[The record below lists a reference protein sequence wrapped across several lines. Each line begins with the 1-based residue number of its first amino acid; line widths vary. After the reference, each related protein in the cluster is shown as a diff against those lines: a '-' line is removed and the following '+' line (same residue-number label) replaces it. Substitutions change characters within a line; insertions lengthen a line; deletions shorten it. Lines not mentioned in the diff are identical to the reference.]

1 VRSKI
6 LSKIMIYEVEQPTF
20 FDLFGLGRPHTEDKL
35 LDGITLLGSGK
46 GALALV
52 LRHLQKRGIIRS
64 KLDEI
69 LVPDWLGY
77 WVYNQI
83 QSYAF
88 PAKRLS
94 DRTRAILVYHQYG
107 FPQDMDKIMA
117 AAREKNLIVIEDCAH
132 AVFSHHRGK
141 RLGFLADYSI
151 FSFSKWVFCFALG
164 GARGDEEFQRFAAQA
179 AERTAFG
186 LTMFKDS
193 VKWLGEK
200 SRRSTYAN
208 YLTKMA
214 YALYG
219 DALKPSALAVRL
231 LKAKLDTE
239 IAIRQKR
246 YLKFRAATAD
256 LGLCDHLENEGIT
269 PYVIPT
275 RVKSERQ
282 GSLIAALAKAG
293 IESGI
298 YQFDMNRNLLDPK
311 FENCVLI
318 PCHGE
323 INDDFFSDMTKL
335 IIKIQ
340 S

>member
-1 VRSKI
+1 
-6 LSKIMIYEVEQPTF
+6 MIYEVEQPTF

-132 AVFSHHRGK
+132 AFGIKPNATTNLLRKLMIAGQMIQSHFLHLFFSQI
-141 RLGFLADYSI
+141 FLS
-151 FSFSKWVFCFALG
+151 SK
-164 GARGDEEFQRFAAQA
+164 
-179 AERTAFG
+179 AEA
-186 LTMFKDS
+186 
-193 VKWLGEK
+193 E
-200 SRRSTYAN
+200 
-208 YLTKMA
+208 
-214 YALYG
+214 
-219 DALKPSALAVRL
+219 
-231 LKAKLDTE
+231 
-239 IAIRQKR
+239 
-246 YLKFRAATAD
+246 
-256 LGLCDHLENEGIT
+256 
-269 PYVIPT
+269 VIPT
-275 RVKSERQ
+275 HQPSKKIKSCLPLT
-282 GSLIAALAKAG
+282 LI
-293 IESGI
+293 
-298 YQFDMNRNLLDPK
+298 
-311 FENCVLI
+311 V
-318 PCHGE
+318 
-323 INDDFFSDMTKL
+323 FFNTSP
-335 IIKIQ
+335 
-340 S
+340 